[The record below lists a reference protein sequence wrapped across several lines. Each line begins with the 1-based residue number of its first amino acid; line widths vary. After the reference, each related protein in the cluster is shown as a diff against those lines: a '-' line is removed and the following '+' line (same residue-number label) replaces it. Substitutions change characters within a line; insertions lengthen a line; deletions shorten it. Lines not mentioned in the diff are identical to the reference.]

1 MYKVKVRCTALLC
14 ILICNLVSSK
24 VASGVSGQHQ
34 SSHRLANQ
42 KESHRSSA
50 STHMALT
57 QIIVMNFVFLC
68 ECVCVFVFAFVFD
81 YIYLAN
87 QNESHR
93 YPVHPPIWLW
103 PKKLLADHTV
113 MDFVFVLVLLFA
125 IVFVSS
131 NTKRLSSISSA
142 PTHIALTQIY
152 SWQITLLIHLYL
164 YVVCI
169 LIVSLSGKSKR
180 VSSVSST
187 PVWLWPNILQADH
200 PVLSL
205 YLSHTKTMKT
215 KSVEFGNQQSPIY
228 PFNFGRIHVG
238 TE

>member
-1 MYKVKVRCTALLC
+1 MNVYVYLC
-14 ILICNLVSSK
+14 LHLYLIIFIW
-24 VASGVSGQHQ
+24 
-34 SSHRLANQ
+34 
-42 KESHRSSA
+42 
-50 STHMALT
+50 
-57 QIIVMNFVFLC
+57 QIKTSLIDIQC
-68 ECVCVFVFAFVFD
+68 IHPYGFD
-81 YIYLAN
+81 
-87 QNESHR
+87 
-93 YPVHPPIWLW
+93 

-164 YVVCI
+164 FVVCI

-215 KSVEFGNQQSPIY
+215 KSVEFGNQQSPVY